1 MVVCSLI
8 LGKILHICNFI
19 KNLLCQSRSNCN
31 FLNFS
36 ESMEDVL
43 EGSGYRAFSLCVVI
57 VILFILHFHFYIF
70 KKYAGYKVKKFDQKI
85 STAYGSSLVKFF
97 YGLTDYETLKH
108 EWIENAIPTIT
119 ISVCKQAICTFSKL
133 NIERT

>member
-1 MVVCSLI
+1 MVYSLI

-36 ESMEDVL
+36 ESMENLL
-43 EGSGYRAFSLCVVI
+43 EGSAYRAFSLCVVI
-57 VILFILHFHFYIF
+57 VIFTLHFHFYIL
-70 KKYAGYKVKKFDQKI
+70 KSTLDTKLRKFDQKI
-85 STAYGSSLVKFF
+85 STAYGSPLVKFF
-97 YGLTDYETLKH
+97 YGLTDYETLTH

-119 ISVCKQAICTFSKL
+119 ISVCKLTYMYLQ
-133 NIERT
+133 

>member
-1 MVVCSLI
+1 MVYSLI

-36 ESMEDVL
+36 ESMENIL
-43 EGSGYRAFSLCVVI
+43 EGSAYRAFSLCVVI
-57 VILFILHFHFYIF
+57 VIFTLHFHFYIF

-85 STAYGSSLVKFF
+85 SSAYGSLLVKFF

-108 EWIENAIPTIT
+108 EWIENAIPAIT
-119 ISVCKQAICTFSKL
+119 ISVCKQTYMNL
-133 NIERT
+133 Q